1 MTPEFGQPRS
11 AIVTGGARRIGAAF
25 VRALAEDGWHVLI
38 HCHESRAEA
47 DALAAECAGAR
58 VVVADLA
65 APDCDDAIFAGLA
78 GMPPPA
84 LLVNNAS
91 RFAHDSFGDFAT
103 GDWDALMAINLR
115 APTLLTR
122 RFADQLAEGS
132 AGLVVNLLDAK
143 LVQPNPDFFS
153 YTVSKFGL
161 AGMTELAA
169 RVLAPRNVR
178 VCGIAPG
185 ITLLSGPQ
193 SRDNFDEV
201 HRMNALQRGVTV
213 DELVAALRFLI
224 ASPTI
229 TGQTITID
237 AGQRLLGLPR
247 DVQFMVQQ

>member
-1 MTPEFGQPRS
+1 MTPEFGQPCT

-38 HCHESRAEA
+38 HCHLSRAEA
-47 DALAAECAGAR
+47 DRLAADCPGAK

-65 APDCDDAIFAGLA
+65 APDCDETIFAGLA

-91 RFAHDSFGDFAT
+91 RFDEDSFDDFAAA
-103 GDWDALMAINLR
+103 GWDALMAINLR
-115 APTLLTR
+115 APTLLIR
-122 RFADQLAEGS
+122 RFAESLPAGA

-153 YTVSKFGL
+153 YTISKFGL
-161 AGMTELAA
+161 AGATELAA
-169 RVLAPRNVR
+169 RVLAPRNIR

-201 HRMNALQRGVTV
+201 HRMNALGRGVTV

-247 DVQFMVQQ
+247 DVQFMVQR

>member
-38 HCHESRAEA
+38 HCHQSLAEA
-47 DALAAECAGAR
+47 DALAAACAGAR

-65 APDCDDAIFAGLA
+65 APDCDEAVFAGLA
-78 GMPPPA
+78 GMPPAA

-91 RFAHDSFGDFAT
+91 RFDEDAFDDFEA

-122 RFADQLAEGS
+122 RFAASLAAGA

-153 YTVSKFGL
+153 YTISKFGL
-161 AGMTELAA
+161 AGVTELAA
-169 RVLAPRNVR
+169 RVLAPRNIR
-178 VCGIAPG
+178 VCAIAPG

-201 HRMNALQRGVTV
+201 HRMNALRRGVTV

-229 TGQTITID
+229 TGQTNTVD

-247 DVQFMVQQ
+247 DVQFMVPQ

>member
-1 MTPEFGQPRS
+1 
-11 AIVTGGARRIGAAF
+11 
-25 VRALAEDGWHVLI
+25 
-38 HCHESRAEA
+38 
-47 DALAAECAGAR
+47 
-58 VVVADLA
+58 
-65 APDCDDAIFAGLA
+65 
-78 GMPPPA
+78 
-84 LLVNNAS
+84 
-91 RFAHDSFGDFAT
+91 
-103 GDWDALMAINLR
+103 MAINLR

-122 RFADQLAEGS
+122 RFAANMAEGA

-153 YTVSKFGL
+153 YTISKFGL
-161 AGMTELAA
+161 AGVTELAA
-169 RVLAPRNVR
+169 RVLAARNIR

-201 HRMNALQRGVTV
+201 HRMNALRRGVTV

-229 TGQTITID
+229 TGQTITVD

>member
-25 VRALAEDGWHVLI
+25 VRALAADGWHVLI
-38 HCHESRAEA
+38 HCHQSRAEA
-47 DALAAECAGAR
+47 DALAAECRGAR

-65 APDCDDAIFAGLA
+65 APDCAETIFAGLE

-84 LLVNNAS
+84 VLVNNAS
-91 RFAHDSFGDFAT
+91 RFDHDSFADFAT
-103 GDWDALMAINLR
+103 DDWDALMAINLR
-115 APTLLTR
+115 APTLLMR
-122 RFADQLAEGS
+122 RFAESVPDGA

-153 YTVSKFGL
+153 YTVSKFGF
-161 AGMTELAA
+161 AGVTELAA
-169 RVLAPRNVR
+169 RVLAPRGIR

-201 HRMNALQRGVTV
+201 HRMNALRRGVTV

-247 DVQFMVQQ
+247 DVQFMVDQ

>member
-1 MTPEFGQPRS
+1 MIPEFGQPRT

-25 VRALAEDGWHVLI
+25 TRALGADGWHVLI
-38 HCHESRAEA
+38 HCHRSLDAG
-47 DALAAECAGAR
+47 DALAAELAGAK

-65 APDCDDAIFAGLA
+65 APDCDETIFAALA

-91 RFAHDSFGDFAT
+91 RFDYDALDDFTVAN
-103 GDWDALMAINLR
+103 WDAQMAINLR
-115 APTLLTR
+115 APTLLIR
-122 RFADQLAEGS
+122 RFADSVAKG
-132 AGLVVNLLDAK
+132 AGGLVINMLDAK
-143 LVQPNPDFFS
+143 LIQPNPDFFS

-161 AGMTELAA
+161 AGVTELAA
-169 RVLAPRNVR
+169 RVLAPRGIR

-193 SRDNFDEV
+193 SRDNFDSV
-201 HRMNALQRGVTV
+201 HRMNALERGVTV

-229 TGQTITID
+229 TGHTITVD

-247 DVQFMVQQ
+247 DVQFMVDQ